1 MNAPAKFPKTTDNPD
16 SPDARALRYSQ
27 GRLLGLRVNRYSW
40 WTHWRELAD
49 YFLPRRYKW
58 IVTPNQMARG
68 SPINQHILDST
79 GVICA
84 RNLASGL
91 VSGKSS
97 PTRPW
102 FKLRVGI
109 IDSTTTSPVSLW
121 LAECERI
128 LYLIFAESNF
138 YNSIAQF
145 YYDLVIFGTA
155 VMLIY
160 EDFENVINCINPCA
174 GEYYLDIDG
183 KYRPTIFYREFTL
196 TVSACVAEFGYEN
209 CSQSVRSLYD
219 DKSGANLTRELIVAH
234 SIEPNDD
241 GRAADFGFSNRF
253 KFRELYWEWGGS
265 ASPQGGNFQPQ
276 GFLRKK
282 GYYSQ
287 PNIACRWDIVSN
299 DAYGRSP
306 GMDALPDQ
314 KQVQLE
320 TRRKAQAID
329 KMVNPPLVADVQ
341 LKNQPASLL
350 PGGMTYI
357 QGMVAN
363 GGKPAI
369 SSIYDTHNFPVQDI
383 TADIA
388 MAQGRL
394 SKTFFNDVL
403 MTASQYETRSN
414 VTAVEWDMRKSESL
428 VALGPAL
435 DRIDYEG
442 LGPII
447 DRVFDIAT
455 RAGILPPAPQEIQGQ
470 MINVDYVSMLQQAQ
484 QAAASGGIDR
494 ILQLAGGLLP
504 AKPDIMDNIDTDFA
518 LDKYAELL
526 NLDPKIIRSPDAVV
540 QIRQDRAQQ
549 IAQQQQAALAEQA
562 SKTAAN
568 LSQTTTGNGNSALD
582 AIMGQGGPGGPS

>member
-1 MNAPAKFPKTTDNPD
+1 MAQAASAAFPTTDRSSNSD
-16 SPDARALRYSQ
+16 TRALAYSQ

-102 FKLRVGI
+102 FKLRVGM
-109 IDSTTTSPVSLW
+109 IDSTQTGPVSLW
-121 LAECERI
+121 LKECERI

-138 YNSIAQF
+138 YNSIAQ
-145 YYDLVIFGTA
+145 YYFDLVIFGTA
-155 VMLIY
+155 TLLIY
-160 EDFENVINCINPCA
+160 EDYENVINCINPCA
-174 GEYYLDIDG
+174 GEYYIDIDG

-196 TVSACVAEFGYEN
+196 TVSAVVDEFGYDR
-209 CSQSVRSLYD
+209 CSSSVQALYD
-219 DKSGANLTRELIVAH
+219 DPGGANLTRELIIAH
-234 SIEPNDD
+234 SIEPNND
-241 GRAADFGFSNRF
+241 GKGPGFGFSDKF
-253 KFRELYWEWGGS
+253 AFRELYWEWGGS
-265 ASPQGGNFQPQ
+265 ASPQGSNYQPQ
-276 GFLRKK
+276 GFLRRK
-282 GYYSQ
+282 GYLDQ
-287 PNIACRWDIVSN
+287 PNITCRWDIVSN

-350 PGGMTYI
+350 PGGMTYL
-357 QGMVAN
+357 QGFAQS
-363 GGKPAI
+363 GKPAI
-369 SSIYDTHNFPVQDI
+369 SSIYDTHNFPVEGI
-383 TADIA
+383 TADIE
-388 MAQGRL
+388 MAQQRL

-403 MTASQYETRSN
+403 MTASQFETRSN
-414 VTAVEWDMRKSESL
+414 VTAVEWNMRKSESM

-435 DRIDYEG
+435 DRIDNEC
-442 LGPII
+442 LGPTI
-447 DRVFDIAT
+447 DRVFGIAS
-455 RAGILPPAPQEIQGQ
+455 RAGILPPAPPDIQGQ
-470 MINVDYVSMLQQAQ
+470 MIQINYVSMLKQAQDATAAGGIEALLKLGGELEGIKPGSMMNIDIDYAIDKYSTLQNNDPKLIRSPQALAQLRADEAKQQQATQ
-484 QAAASGGIDR
+484 QAAI
-494 ILQLAGGLLP
+494 
-504 AKPDIMDNIDTDFA
+504 
-518 LDKYAELL
+518 
-526 NLDPKIIRSPDAVV
+526 
-540 QIRQDRAQQ
+540 
-549 IAQQQQAALAEQA
+549 AEQL
-562 SKTAAN
+562 SKSAAN
-568 LSQTTTGNGNSALD
+568 LS
-582 AIMGQGGPGGPS
+582 AIQPQAPQ

>member
-1 MNAPAKFPKTTDNPD
+1 MMANELTAKGTTADE
-16 SPDARALRYSQ
+16 RALNYSQ
-27 GRLLGLRVNRYSW
+27 GRLIGLRVNRYSW

-58 IVTPNQMARG
+58 IVTPNQQARG

-102 FKLRVGI
+102 FKLRVGTV
-109 IDSTTTSPVSLW
+109 DSTTTSPTSLW

-145 YYDLVIFGTA
+145 YFDLVIFGTA

-160 EDFENVINCINPCA
+160 EDFDNVINCINPCA
-174 GEYYLDIDG
+174 GEYYIDIDG

-196 TVSACVAEFGYEN
+196 TVSATVNEFGYDQ
-209 CSQSVRSLYD
+209 CSESIRSLYD
-219 DKSGANLTRELIVAH
+219 DPGGANLTRELIIAH

-241 GRAADFGFSNRF
+241 GRAAEFGFSDRF

-265 ASPQGGNFQPQ
+265 ASPQGSNYQPQ

-282 GYYSQ
+282 GYFDM
-287 PNIACRWDIVSN
+287 PNICCRWDLVSN
-299 DAYGRSP
+299 DPYGRSP

-314 KQVQLE
+314 KQCQLE

-341 LKNQPASLL
+341 LKNEPASLL
-350 PGGMTYI
+350 PGGMTYV
-357 QGMVAN
+357 QGFTTS
-363 GGKPAI
+363 GKPGIA
-369 SSIYDTHNFPVQDI
+369 SVYDTKFPVQEI
-383 TADIA
+383 TEDLTEVK
-388 MAQGRL
+388 QRL
-394 SKTFFNDVL
+394 AKTFFNDVL

-414 VTAVEWDMRKSESL
+414 VTAVEWNMRKSESL

-442 LGPII
+442 LSPVI
-447 DRVFDIAT
+447 DRVFGIAV
-455 RAGILPPAPQEIQGQ
+455 RAGILPPAPQEVQGKMVNIQ
-470 MINVDYVSMLQQAQ
+470 YVSMLKQAQ
-484 QAAASGGIDR
+484 DATAASGIES
-494 ILQLAGGLLP
+494 LLKMGGELV
-504 AKPDIMDNIDTDFA
+504 AVKPDAMDNIDVDYS
-518 LDKYAELL
+518 LDKFSALQ
-526 NLDPKIIRSPDAVV
+526 NNDPKLIRSPEALA
-540 QIRQDRAQQ
+540 QIRADRQKQEQAAQQ
-549 IAQQQQAALAEQA
+549 AEIAEKL
-562 SKTAAN
+562 SKGAAN
-568 LSQTTTGNGNSALD
+568 LSG
-582 AIMGQGGPGGPS
+582 IMPGMGGQAQ

>member
-1 MNAPAKFPKTTDNPD
+1 MANELKAKASTADEK
-16 SPDARALRYSQ
+16 ALNYSQ
-27 GRLLGLRVNRYSW
+27 GRLIGLRVNRYSW

-58 IVTPNQMARG
+58 IVTPNQQSRG

-102 FKLRVGI
+102 FKLRVGT
-109 IDSTTTSPVSLW
+109 IDSTQTSPVSLW

-128 LYLIFAESNF
+128 LYLIFSESNF

-145 YYDLVIFGTA
+145 YFDLVIFGTA
-155 VMLIY
+155 VILIY
-160 EDFENVINCINPCA
+160 EDFENVVNCINPCA
-174 GEYYLDIDG
+174 GEYYIDIDG

-196 TVSACVAEFGYEN
+196 TVSAIVNEFGYDN
-209 CSQSVRSLYD
+209 CSESVRSLYD
-219 DKSGANLTRELIVAH
+219 DPGGANLTRELIVAH

-241 GRAADFGFSNRF
+241 GRASEFGFSDRF

-265 ASPQGGNFQPQ
+265 ASPQGSNYQPQ
-276 GFLRKK
+276 GFLRRK
-282 GYYSQ
+282 GYYSM
-287 PNIACRWDIVSN
+287 PNICCRWDLVSN

-306 GMDALPDQ
+306 GMDGLPDQ

-320 TRRKAQAID
+320 SRRKAQAID

-350 PGGMTYI
+350 PGGMTYV
-357 QGMVAN
+357 QGFTTS
-363 GGKPAI
+363 GKPGIA
-369 SSIYDTHNFPVQDI
+369 SVYDTKFPVQEISEDI
-383 TADIA
+383 KE
-388 MAQGRL
+388 AQMRL
-394 SKTFFNDVL
+394 AKIFFNDVL

-414 VTAVEWDMRKSESL
+414 VTAVEWNMRKSESL

-442 LGPII
+442 LSNVIE
-447 DRVFDIAT
+447 RVFDIAT
-455 RAGILPPAPQEIQGQ
+455 RVPGLLPSAPQEIQGQ
-470 MINVDYVSMLQQAQ
+470 MINIQYVSMLKQAQDATAAAGIQSLLSLAGELEGIKPGAMMNIDVDYALDKFSALQNNDPKLIRSAQELAQMRAEEAKQQQAQ
-484 QAAASGGIDR
+484 Q
-494 ILQLAGGLLP
+494 
-504 AKPDIMDNIDTDFA
+504 
-518 LDKYAELL
+518 
-526 NLDPKIIRSPDAVV
+526 
-540 QIRQDRAQQ
+540 
-549 IAQQQQAALAEQA
+549 QAAMAEQL
-562 SKTAAN
+562 SKSAAN
-568 LSQTTTGNGNSALD
+568 MASVAPP
-582 AIMGQGGPGGPS
+582 QGRGVGAQ